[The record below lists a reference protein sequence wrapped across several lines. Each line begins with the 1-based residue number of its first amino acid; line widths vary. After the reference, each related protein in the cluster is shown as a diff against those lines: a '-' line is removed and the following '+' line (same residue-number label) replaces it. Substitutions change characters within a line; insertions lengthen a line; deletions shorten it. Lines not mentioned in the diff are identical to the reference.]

1 MGKRIVITGAAGNLG
16 RKIASHLEP
25 RDDYDLTLLDIDPG
39 GDPEIVSADLS
50 RRGDSWEKYF
60 EAVDTVVHMAAEPRQ
75 DAPWESL
82 EKLNIGLALNV
93 YLAAVAKGAR
103 RLIFASSNAA
113 MGGYRDQKGPITHDL
128 PTQPVN
134 TDGVTK
140 VVGERMGKLFSER
153 HGLSVICLRI
163 GTVGTG
169 ENRPDLASR
178 HWWQRMWLS
187 NRDLCQAVEKAIDAE
202 NVPFAVLNVMS
213 SNAGMRWDLSETRRV
228 LGYEPRDGH
237 VPPPESPRRRLRGW
251 AGRTLRRLCRRC
263 RVT

>member
-16 RKIASHLEP
+16 RKIARHLES
-25 RDDYDLTLLDIDPG
+25 RDDYALTLLDIDPG

-50 RRGDSWEKYF
+50 RSNDSWEKYF
-60 EAVDTVVHMAAEPRQ
+60 EGVDTVVHMAAEPRQ

-82 EKLNIGLALNV
+82 EKLNIDLALNV
-93 YLAAVAKGAR
+93 YLAAGAKGAR

-134 TDGVTK
+134 DYGVTK
-140 VVGERMGKLFSER
+140 VVGERIGKLFSER

-163 GTVGTG
+163 GTVRTG
-169 ENRPDLASR
+169 ENRPNLASR

-187 NRDLCQAVEKAIDAE
+187 NRDLCQGVEKAIDAE
-202 NVPFAVLNVMS
+202 NVPFAVLNLMS
-213 SNAGMRWDLSETRRV
+213 NNAGMRWDLSETRRV

-237 VPPPESPRRRLRGW
+237 VPPPEGPRRRLSAW
-251 AGRTLRRLCRRC
+251 AARTLRLSCRRC
-263 RVT
+263 RVM